1 MKVIRDAI
9 HGNIE
14 ISEEEIGI
22 IDSIEVQRLRRIR
35 QLGMAYLVYPGANHT
50 RFEHSLGVMHLAG
63 RVSESLGLGE
73 DEKKLLR
80 ISGLLHDIGH
90 MPLSHAL
97 EDLVRDY
104 YGVTHTSL
112 SEKIIKEMDLGNFS
126 NREVIS
132 IVRGEGELGKI
143 ISSPLDVDRADYLVR
158 DSHYTGV
165 AYGVIDLER
174 LIQSFEISNGKVVL
188 SEKGIKA
195 AETLLFA
202 RFAMYPTV
210 YLHHVSRIADAMLTR
225 AVLSCFLD
233 RTLSI
238 EELSKM
244 DDFDL
249 ISFLR
254 RQEGIPSKIMR
265 MIDERNLYKRVVYL
279 SRMDMDDDFFELLT
293 NLRSNGIKKIVEI
306 ENELASEF
314 NLRNGDL
321 LIDVFPSPSFEEAEV
336 LVKYR
341 GEMKALE
348 EVSFLAKVLSWASWD
363 YWRFGIYVPKEI
375 RKNLS
380 EETVL
385 RKLRSILGG

>member
-1 MKVIRDAI
+1 
-9 HGNIE
+9 
-14 ISEEEIGI
+14 
-22 IDSIEVQRLRRIR
+22 
-35 QLGMAYLVYPGANHT
+35 
-50 RFEHSLGVMHLAG
+50 
-63 RVSESLGLGE
+63 
-73 DEKKLLR
+73 
-80 ISGLLHDIGH
+80 
-90 MPLSHAL
+90 
-97 EDLVRDY
+97 
-104 YGVTHTSL
+104 
-112 SEKIIKEMDLGNFS
+112 MDLGNFS

-321 LIDVFPSPSFEEAEV
+321 LIDVFPSPSF
-336 LVKYR
+336 
-341 GEMKALE
+341 
-348 EVSFLAKVLSWASWD
+348 
-363 YWRFGIYVPKEI
+363 
-375 RKNLS
+375 
-380 EETVL
+380 
-385 RKLRSILGG
+385 